1 MTYYAH
7 ALINDPRTGQRYQ
20 QGDEVPEELPGF
32 DELVEG
38 GAVSTEPY
46 DPAADVL
53 PPPATVEIEGV
64 RYIKVEDNTEAED
77 VRA

>member
-1 MTYYAH
+1 MAYYAH
-7 ALINDPRTGQRYQ
+7 ALINDPRSGKRYR
-20 QGDEVPEELPGF
+20 QGDKVPDDLPGF

-38 GAVSTEPY
+38 GAVSAEKY

-53 PPPATVEIEGV
+53 PPPGIVEIDGV
-64 RYIKVEDNTEAED
+64 RYVKAEDTTEVED